1 MSELQLIQTTPPAK
15 EPLTLDQAKTHLRVE
30 LDETDED
37 DLIDAD
43 IAAVRASAE
52 TFMRRQLITA
62 TWELYLD
69 VFPREIQ
76 IPRPPLQGVNS
87 IKYIDTDGNLQT
99 LDTAVYTVDM
109 KSMVGRVVL
118 AYDQSWP
125 ETRAQIQAVTVNYD
139 AGYGDDEADVSPD
152 IIAGLKLG
160 IGHLFE
166 HREDVV
172 LGISV
177 AELPKGSLDLF
188 RPYRVLGGL

>member
-1 MSELQLIQTTPPAK
+1 MIQTAPPAK
-15 EPLTLDQAKTHLRVE
+15 EPLTLAQAKTHLRVE

-37 DLIDAD
+37 DLINAD
-43 IAAVRASAE
+43 IAAARASAE

-69 VFPREIQ
+69 AFPTEIQ

-87 IKYIDTDGNLQT
+87 IKYIDTDGAEQT
-99 LDTAVYTVDM
+99 LDSSVYTVDT

-118 AYDQSWP
+118 AYGESWP
-125 ETRAQIQAVTVNYD
+125 STRVQIQSVIVNYD
-139 AGYGDDEADVSPD
+139 AGYGDDEADISPD
-152 IIAGLKLG
+152 IIAGMKLA

-188 RPYRVLGGL
+188 WPYRVLGGL